1 MEKSLKIQI
10 VSKYLALAEEGL
22 VSKLE
27 CPVDQGLLMPNLDLN
42 DTIYLYCLSC
52 KYKNS
57 MGLEVYERIE
67 RAVRENTN

>member
-1 MEKSLKIQI
+1 LRIQV

-27 CPVDQGLLMPNLDLN
+27 CPIDQGPLMPNLDLN

-52 KYKNS
+52 KYKNN
-57 MGLEVYERIE
+57 MGLEVYDRIE
-67 RAVRENTN
+67 KAVRQYTN

>member
-1 MEKSLKIQI
+1 MKIQT

-22 VSKLE
+22 VQKMD
-27 CPVDQGLLMPNLDLN
+27 CPLCQGLLMPNQDIN
-42 DTIYLYCLSC
+42 DIIYLYCLSC